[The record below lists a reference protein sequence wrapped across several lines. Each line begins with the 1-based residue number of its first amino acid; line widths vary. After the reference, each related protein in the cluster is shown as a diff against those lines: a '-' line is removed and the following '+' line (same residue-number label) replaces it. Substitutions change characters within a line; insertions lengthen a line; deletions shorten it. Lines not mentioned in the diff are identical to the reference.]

1 MEKARKE
8 QHQSG
13 ETWYTEWSSLRG
25 HLEIEGLLLF
35 SPVLLIGPPPQSCW
49 WYAETIWRRWIML
62 SVKTLNSRSLF
73 CLSSAIRTSL
83 TIPHHTQPRMFAS
96 FLHCSPL
103 WVTWQ
108 TSVLYSDKLS
118 HFFLIKTKKE
128 EFFFGHTAHRILVP
142 RPRIELASLAWQVQS
157 LNHWT
162 TKGRSPFSPPSHG
175 LQLVPFRTSP
185 QFIRRIYVHLY
196 HHTSITH
203 NWGTCLEK
211 YFLVLEDL
219 MIRKKLPKVLKQAAG
234 EPRTGSGPLGGD
246 VTLQVSLT
254 LHLVAL
260 PKTALSDLWF
270 RTQSSRILASL
281 KVIRQIHDLF
291 SCFKKVI
298 FTGNYLFPYM
308 LVLFFPNGDIYYFCL
323 IIYALKKFQ

>member
-49 WYAETIWRRWIML
+49 WYAETIWRRLIML

-118 HFFLIKTKKE
+118 HFFLI
-128 EFFFGHTAHRILVP
+128 I
-142 RPRIELASLAWQVQS
+142 S
-157 LNHWT
+157 
-162 TKGRSPFSPPSHG
+162 
-175 LQLVPFRTSP
+175 
-185 QFIRRIYVHLY
+185 
-196 HHTSITH
+196 
-203 NWGTCLEK
+203 
-211 YFLVLEDL
+211 FLVHSFNILCCS
-219 MIRKKLPKVLKQAAG
+219 I
-234 EPRTGSGPLGGD
+234 SGFLSWEFN
-246 VTLQVSLT
+246 SL
-254 LHLVAL
+254 
-260 PKTALSDLWF
+260 
-270 RTQSSRILASL
+270 IL
-281 KVIRQIHDLF
+281 
-291 SCFKKVI
+291 I
-298 FTGNYLFPYM
+298 FDF
-308 LVLFFPNGDIYYFCL
+308 
-323 IIYALKKFQ
+323 